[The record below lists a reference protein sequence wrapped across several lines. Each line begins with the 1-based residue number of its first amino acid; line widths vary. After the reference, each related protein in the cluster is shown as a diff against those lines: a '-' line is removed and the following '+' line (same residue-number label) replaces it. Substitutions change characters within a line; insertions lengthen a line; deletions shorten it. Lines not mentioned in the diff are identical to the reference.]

1 MSLLLLQKR
10 REMMKQ
16 FAWNTVTGIGRVV
29 LKNGLN
35 ARLKAL
41 NLKGKTEQEKVE
53 GKNLIDMCKIVDNEG
68 YADSDFTRAVEINKF
83 HVEEGK
89 QYVLITKGSTN
100 NFGSY
105 SSVYFGENDLKY
117 TVADTHVL
125 DMNVGV
131 KTIDQNKE
139 IKTVV
144 TAKKTCDITRCMIHG
159 NAVVEKAYYVEK
171 FGLFGYKDGS
181 EEYEQYTGGKPSP
194 NPEYPQEIISAGR
207 RGKNLVDIN
216 DILNE
221 NGKVDS
227 EPVAKNIKHFH
238 VVEGKKYLLI
248 TQGTGASNINP
259 SAISFG
265 EDNLDYTTHDDN
277 KTRVLGTD
285 INYNAFIE
293 GEEKRV
299 ILTAKKTC
307 MITKYMIRGN
317 NVVKDRYTVEK
328 FGLFEIEGS
337 NSDINYKPYSNKYM
351 IDVKLTGKNLF
362 DMEKASDLKN
372 WIVKTYAY
380 FELPT
385 KTGKGYTLSFEAD
398 SRGKTIWIGIFKA
411 TEGAKD
417 AVELMIWGTT
427 ANAVEKKTTFIAR
440 EHTYIGIFPVGNQSE
455 LQQRFT
461 EIINDMQLEE
471 GNVKTEYEPYKE
483 QLVTI
488 TADRPLTKWDRI
500 IKKDGVWGIT
510 YKHRE
515 INDFATLV
523 KDNEEIYGNQGNRY
537 FSVSVNDATLNYDYS
552 KVYCEVGLYKKDV
565 NILYVPKVMQKSF
578 LIIVNDEDTIEKAK
592 EHLHYKIIYETEEAE
607 FVPFT
612 EAEQIM
618 INNLHTEKGTTYITA
633 NSGEVQTEIEATYKS
648 NRRKNE

>member
-385 KTGKGYTLSFEAD
+385 KTGKGYTLSFE
-398 SRGKTIWIGIFKA
+398 IGRA
-411 TEGAKD
+411 H
-417 AVELMIWGTT
+417 V
-427 ANAVEKKTTFIAR
+427 
-440 EHTYIGIFPVGNQSE
+440 
-455 LQQRFT
+455 
-461 EIINDMQLEE
+461 
-471 GNVKTEYEPYKE
+471 
-483 QLVTI
+483 
-488 TADRPLTKWDRI
+488 
-500 IKKDGVWGIT
+500 
-510 YKHRE
+510 
-515 INDFATLV
+515 
-523 KDNEEIYGNQGNRY
+523 
-537 FSVSVNDATLNYDYS
+537 
-552 KVYCEVGLYKKDV
+552 
-565 NILYVPKVMQKSF
+565 
-578 LIIVNDEDTIEKAK
+578 
-592 EHLHYKIIYETEEAE
+592 
-607 FVPFT
+607 
-612 EAEQIM
+612 
-618 INNLHTEKGTTYITA
+618 
-633 NSGEVQTEIEATYKS
+633 
-648 NRRKNE
+648 